1 MVQVIFA
8 KVQEDRTVMQRWL
21 LAEAAKASGAGRCL
35 VVLVRDPAMAQR
47 VDEQL
52 WALDEESFVPHVIE
66 SPTACGLAS
75 VLIRVGHQIPQQSHL
90 ALNLSGQA
98 AQWPEGWSG
107 TVCDLVWTVNP
118 QQLEEGR
125 AKWAAYKA
133 REGITLAVKQSL
145 DFSLDG
151 VQ

>member
-1 MVQVIFA
+1 
-8 KVQEDRTVMQRWL
+8 MQRWL
-21 LAEAAKASGAGRCL
+21 LAEAAKASGAGRHL

-66 SPTACGLAS
+66 SPTASGLAS
-75 VLIRVGHQIPQQSHL
+75 VLIRVGHQIPPQSHL

-98 AQWPEGWSG
+98 AQWPDGWNG

-125 AKWAAYKA
+125 AKWSAYKA
-133 REGITLAVKQSL
+133 REGVALTVKQSL
-145 DFSLDG
+145 DFSLEG